1 MIIFVKIINNITYNQ
16 QHTMKISIGNDHAG
30 PEYKKAIVTF
40 LEGKGYEVIN
50 HGTDLLESV
59 DYPDFGHPV
68 ALDVETQKAN
78 FGIVICG
85 SGNGIA
91 MTANKHQGI
100 RAALCWTK
108 EIAALSRQ
116 HNDANIISIPARFT
130 SIQQAVEMVDT
141 FLHTDFE
148 GGRHQ
153 NRVNKI
159 ACV

>member
-1 MIIFVKIINNITYNQ
+1 
-16 QHTMKISIGNDHAG
+16 MKISIGNDHAG
-30 PEYKKAIVTF
+30 PEYKKAIVDM
-40 LEGKGYEVIN
+40 LKSKGYEVTN
-50 HGTDLLESV
+50 YGTDTIDSV

-68 ALDVETQKAN
+68 AFDVENGNAD

-91 MTANKHQGI
+91 MTVNKHQGI

-108 EIAALSRQ
+108 EIAALARQ

-130 SIQQAVEMVDT
+130 SIPQVLEMVAT
-141 FLHTDFE
+141 FIETNFE

-153 NRVNKI
+153 NRVDKI
-159 ACV
+159 SCH